1 MKSFDLCVRDWS
13 YLAAKDSYRDA
24 KLVLTGIPMDLTSS
38 FRAGS
43 RQGPQAVRSAS
54 EGLEEFSPYLNLD
67 LADCPFYDGGDLLLP
82 FGNLE
87 ECFER
92 IEQLSN
98 QLLQDDKLPVF
109 LGGEHLITLPVVKSM
124 LGFYPELVVLHF
136 DAHADLRN
144 DYLGE
149 IYSHA
154 TVMRR
159 VCNLI
164 GPGNVYQFGIR
175 SGTKD
180 EFAYGK
186 SNTNFYPFQV
196 LPRLKSTL
204 PFLKGHPLY
213 VTVDIDIVDPSYAPG
228 TGTPEP
234 GGILPQELFRI
245 FELLQGFHVVGC
257 DFVELAP
264 VYDQSGITS
273 LLMAKIVREGLLAFS
288 QRY

>member
-13 YLAAKDSYRDA
+13 YLAANDSYRDA

-149 IYSHA
+149 LYSHA

-159 VCNLI
+159 VCDLI

-196 LPRLKSTL
+196 LPGLKSTL

>member
-159 VCNLI
+159 VCDLI